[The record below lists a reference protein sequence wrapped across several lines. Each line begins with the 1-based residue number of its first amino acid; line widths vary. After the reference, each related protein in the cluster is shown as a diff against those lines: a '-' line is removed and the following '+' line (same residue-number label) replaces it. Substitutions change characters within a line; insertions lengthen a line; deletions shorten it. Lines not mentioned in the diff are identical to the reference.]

1 MRDFETKFT
10 KIEPVFKKRPI
21 FTSKL
26 QCLSIKYETI
36 KLLSFAE
43 ENNVKKGTRLN
54 IFDLKTKNLVR
65 KSSWHYRPR

>member
-1 MRDFETKFT
+1 M
-10 KIEPVFKKRPI
+10 
-21 FTSKL
+21 
-26 QCLSIKYETI
+26 YETI